1 MLFKNIY
8 LVDENLHAKENMY
21 VGVIDD
27 KISYIGEEMP
37 ENASDYGRV
46 YDGKNKILMNG
57 LFNAHGHTPMT
68 ILRGYAENYNLQ
80 DWLYNHIFPFEAKL
94 TQEDCYYGAML
105 GIAEMIKSG
114 TVSVT
119 DMYGKIESSI
129 KAAMEAGFKM
139 NVSNGLM
146 VFDDTPFNQNRNH
159 LEEEEMYKKYHG
171 AANGRIKVDKSCHS
185 IYTSNLK
192 TVQALAEFA
201 KENDRI
207 VHIHLSETKTEVDE
221 AIEKYGK
228 SPVKYFYDAGLLD
241 SHTVAAHSVWLSA
254 DDMEIM
260 AKTKTVAA
268 HNPISNLKL
277 ASGVAD
283 IPKMQEKGI
292 IVAIGTDGCSSNNN
306 LDMLEEIK
314 IAAILN
320 KGERLNPLA
329 TPTEDVLTFATKNG
343 AFAQKRDDCGALKVG
358 NKADLI
364 VIDANKPSL
373 QPVHNCVNNV
383 VYSANGSDV
392 CLTMIDGNVVY
403 ENGEFKTIDV
413 EKAMYMVNKS
423 AKRIVEELKA

>member
-8 LVDENLHAKENMY
+8 LIDENLCGKENMY
-21 VGVIDD
+21 VGTVGD
-27 KISYIGEEMP
+27 KIAYIGDKMP
-37 ENASDYGRV
+37 EDAADYGRV

-94 TQEDCYYGAML
+94 CGEDCYYGSLL
-105 GIAEMIKSG
+105 GIAEMIRTG

-119 DMYGKIESSI
+119 DMYGKMENNI
-129 KAAMEAGFKM
+129 KAAIDAGFKM
-139 NVSNGLM
+139 NASNGLM
-146 VFDDTPFNQNRNH
+146 AFDDTPFLQNRNH

-171 AANGRIKVDKSCHS
+171 AENGRIKIDKSCHS

-192 TVQALAEFA
+192 TVEALAEFA

-241 SHTVAAHSVWLSA
+241 SHTVAAHSVWLS
-254 DDMEIM
+254 DEDIQIM
-260 AKTKTVAA
+260 AETKTVAA
-268 HNPISNLKL
+268 HNPVSNLKL
-277 ASGVAD
+277 ASGVAN
-283 IPKMQEKGI
+283 IPKMTEAGV
-292 IVAIGTDGCSSNNN
+292 IVALGTDGCSSNNN
-306 LDMLEEIK
+306 LDMIEEIK
-314 IAAILN
+314 FAAILN

-329 TPTEDVLTFATKNG
+329 TPTSEVLSFATKNG
-343 AFAQKRDDCGALKVG
+343 AYAQRRADCGAIKVG

-364 VIDANKPSL
+364 VIDANKPSM
-373 QPVHNCVNNV
+373 QPVFDCVNNV

-392 CLTMIDGNVVY
+392 ELTMIDGKTVY
-403 ENGEFKTIDV
+403 EKGEFKTIDV
-413 EKAMYMVNKS
+413 EKAIYMVNKS

>member
-8 LVDENLHAKENMY
+8 LVDENLCAKANMY
-21 VGVIDD
+21 VGTIDD
-27 KISYIGEEMP
+27 KIAYIGEEMP

-94 TQEDCYYGAML
+94 TPEDCYYGALL
-105 GIAEMIKSG
+105 GIAEMIKTG

-119 DMYGKIESSI
+119 DMYGKMESSI
-129 KAAMEAGFKM
+129 KAAIESGFKM

-146 VFDDTPFNQNRNH
+146 VFDDTPFSENINH
-159 LEEEEMYKKYHG
+159 LEEEEMYEKYHG

-192 TVQALAEFA
+192 TVEALAEFC
-201 KENDRI
+201 KEHDRI

-221 AIEKYGK
+221 AVAKYGK
-228 SPVKYFYDAGLLD
+228 TPVKYFYDAGLLS
-241 SHTVAAHSVWLSA
+241 SHTVAAHCVWLSSE
-254 DDMEIM
+254 DMDIM
-260 AKTKTVAA
+260 AETKTVAA

-283 IPKMQEKGI
+283 IPKMQKKGVI
-292 IVAIGTDGCSSNNN
+292 IALGTDGCSSNNN

-329 TPTEDVLTFATKNG
+329 TPTKDVLSFATKNG
-343 AFAQKRDDCGALKVG
+343 AFAQRRSDCGALKVG

-364 VIDANKPSL
+364 VLDADKPSM
-373 QPVHNCVNNV
+373 QPIFNCVNNV

-413 EKAMYMVNKS
+413 EKAIYMVNKS
-423 AKRIVEELKA
+423 ANRIVEELKA